1 MVIKCY
7 NMLEVINGD
16 RLNILNQQR
25 RGYQLKIHGNIMAL
39 NGITSPPQVRFNR
52 LKQQRNAEPSLF
64 QHDYVFNHPKTST
77 NE

>member
-7 NMLEVINGD
+7 NMLEVFNGD

-39 NGITSPPQVRFNR
+39 NGITSPP
-52 LKQQRNAEPSLF
+52 K
-64 QHDYVFNHPKTST
+64 
-77 NE
+77 